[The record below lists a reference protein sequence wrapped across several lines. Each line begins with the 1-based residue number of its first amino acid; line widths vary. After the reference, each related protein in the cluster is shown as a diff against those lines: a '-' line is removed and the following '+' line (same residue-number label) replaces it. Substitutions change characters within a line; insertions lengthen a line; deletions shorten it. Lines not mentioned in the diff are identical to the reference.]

1 MLLLILSIVKAV
13 VLFIIKALFVGG
25 VLFLLLSL
33 IATQIMDIYEVRTGE
48 SWEDRCR
55 RIKEEEEGK

>member
-25 VLFLLLSL
+25 GLFLLLSL

-55 RIKEEEEGK
+55 RIKEEKSHE